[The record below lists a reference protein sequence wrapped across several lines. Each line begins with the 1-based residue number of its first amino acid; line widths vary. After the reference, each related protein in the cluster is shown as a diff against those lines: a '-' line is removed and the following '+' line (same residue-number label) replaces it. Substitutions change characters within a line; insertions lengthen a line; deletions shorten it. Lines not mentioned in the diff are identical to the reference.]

1 MPPECIVIWGTNP
14 VVCNSDA
21 FLGHWIVEA
30 MKRGSE
36 LVAIDPQLTWI
47 ASKARHWLRLRPGT
61 DAALAL
67 GMLNVI
73 IEEDLVDHDFI
84 DKWTYGFEA
93 LAERV
98 ADYPPAKVAE
108 ICWIE
113 ERRPGGSRALLREGA
128 SVHHPVGPRR
138 GHVQDR
144 HADGACHRMPW
155 PA

>member
-1 MPPECIVIWGTNP
+1 
-14 VVCNSDA
+14 
-21 FLGHWIVEA
+21 

-36 LVAIDPQLTWI
+36 LVTIDPQLTWI
-47 ASKARHWLRLRPGT
+47 ASKAKYWLRLRPGT

-73 IEEDLVDHDFI
+73 IGEDLVDHDFI

-98 ADYPPAKVAE
+98 TDYPAGE
-108 ICWIE
+108 
-113 ERRPGGSRALLREGA
+113 GGRDLLGRARAHRGGRALLREGPPL
-128 SVHHPVGPRR
+128 HHPVGPRR
-138 GHVQDR
+138 GHVEDR
-144 HADGACHRMPW
+144 HADGARHRLPW